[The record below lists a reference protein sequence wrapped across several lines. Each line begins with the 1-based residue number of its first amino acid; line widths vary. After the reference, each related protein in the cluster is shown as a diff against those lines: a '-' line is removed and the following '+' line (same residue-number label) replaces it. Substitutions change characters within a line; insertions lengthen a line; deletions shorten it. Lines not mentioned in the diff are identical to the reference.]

1 MADLHIAGVCH
12 RELASG
18 ASEHKRAVRF
28 FWTVLATASATSI
41 AGNAMHA
48 ALNATAVPAAVAAAV
63 ATAPPLVLLASTEG
77 VSLLIRVRRHGS
89 AAYWCALAMT
99 TLLAA
104 CAFVLSFD
112 ALRDL
117 AIRCGVRES
126 LGWLWPVVVD
136 VTIAQATMS
145 LLALSRA
152 MPVPAPASGV
162 GVAAECGPRSALGSP
177 DADPGEER
185 QDDFDTA
192 RTDRE
197 HARAALAV
205 VQAKRTRQSPEVVE
219 QVLSRYAAGG
229 KVGEI
234 AEEFGLHHSTVS
246 RMVANA
252 YHSQLSES
260 R

>member
-1 MADLHIAGVCH
+1 MVDLYAPAVHDRRLVSA
-12 RELASG
+12 

-28 FWTVLATASATSI
+28 FWTVLAMASAASI

-48 ALNATAVPAAVAAAV
+48 ALNTTTVPAAVAATV

-77 VSLLIRVRRHGS
+77 VSLLIRVRRKGS
-89 AAYWCALAMT
+89 AVYWCALAMT
-99 TLLAA
+99 TLLAG

-112 ALRDL
+112 SLQDL
-117 AIRCGVRES
+117 AIRCGIREG

-136 VTIAQATMS
+136 VTIAQSTMS
-145 LLALSRA
+145 LLALSRI
-152 MPVPAPASGV
+152 MPIPACVSGV
-162 GVAAECGPRSALGSP
+162 DAAAECDSGSALASP
-177 DADPGEER
+177 DAGPGEQR
-185 QDDFDTA
+185 QDDPDTGDM
-192 RTDRE
+192 DRE

-234 AEEFGLHHSTVS
+234 ADELGLHHSTVR

-252 YHSQLSES
+252 HHGPLSVS
-260 R
+260 H